1 MGAWE
6 GDCRACELSA
16 VWACVCAC
24 NCRHVGMCSGMLVC
38 ALQSL
43 CNCMPASACQFTT
56 LILLNCCRHFCSCLT
71 NTSNTTAQGI
81 TYQSIR
87 SEDHTGTTKIQ
98 LHTATFRDPQQ
109 QAAAAAAAATAA
121 EATPSRIGRS
131 SLTSLSQYIHGAGTG
146 GGGAALDGPAAAAA
160 AEGSVVHSA
169 GGSTTSSSLAQPV
182 QCLTPRELG
191 PSAAAAA
198 AAAEEAG
205 IILAPWNP
213 DESWERDELVRIYA
227 IHGALEKRHVVYEH
241 IEVLVHPIRVHLT
254 AALAAA
260 LQDYFNLKDEDSKL
274 LPGAAG
280 KGGKGQPEAANAR
293 GGPKPAGAG
302 SMLLCTHAWLQLLCK
317 LCVVRN
323 STAAIPHVS
332 PFCCSQS
339 GT

>member
-1 MGAWE
+1 
-6 GDCRACELSA
+6 
-16 VWACVCAC
+16 
-24 NCRHVGMCSGMLVC
+24 LVDW
-38 ALQSL
+38 SL
-43 CNCMPASACQFTT
+43 
-56 LILLNCCRHFCSCLT
+56 L
-71 NTSNTTAQGI
+71 QGI

-87 SEDHTGTTKIQ
+87 SEDHTGTTKVQ

-131 SLTSLSQYIHGAGTG
+131 SLTSLSQYIHGGGPA
-146 GGGAALDGPAAAAA
+146 GGGAGDGSLAAA
-160 AEGSVVHSA
+160 AEGSLVHSA
-169 GGSTTSSSLAQPV
+169 GGSTTSSSLGQPV

-198 AAAEEAG
+198 AAEEAG

-213 DESWERDELVRIYA
+213 DQSWERDELVRIYA

-280 KGGKGQPEAANAR
+280 KGGA
-293 GGPKPAGAG
+293 KPAGAG
-302 SMLLCTHAWLQLLCK
+302 ASCVCSVDSASVHMLVRRALSSAANTLSRNMCCVAAMAASGVDVLSCNAGELTVAKLLLCCA
-317 LCVVRN
+317 
-323 STAAIPHVS
+323 
-332 PFCCSQS
+332 
-339 GT
+339 G

>member
-1 MGAWE
+1 LFT
-6 GDCRACELSA
+6 CNTLSA
-16 VWACVCAC
+16 
-24 NCRHVGMCSGMLVC
+24 
-38 ALQSL
+38 
-43 CNCMPASACQFTT
+43 
-56 LILLNCCRHFCSCLT
+56 
-71 NTSNTTAQGI
+71 AQGI

-146 GGGAALDGPAAAAA
+146 GGSAGDGPAAAAA
-160 AEGSVVHSA
+160 AAAEGGLVYGA
-169 GGSTTSSSLAQPV
+169 GGSTTSSSLGQPV

-191 PSAAAAA
+191 PAAAAA

-280 KGGKGQPEAANAR
+280 KGGKGQPEAAGAR
-293 GGPKPAGAG
+293 GPKPAGAALACCAG
-302 SMLLCTHAWLQLLCK
+302 YPCCFACVCVLCTTEQLKLYHSDACALPVWDLVLKTLLPNLACWLMF
-317 LCVVRN
+317 
-323 STAAIPHVS
+323 A
-332 PFCCSQS
+332 
-339 GT
+339 

>member
-1 MGAWE
+1 LHW
-6 GDCRACELSA
+6 RSFTSA
-16 VWACVCAC
+16 
-24 NCRHVGMCSGMLVC
+24 NDG
-38 ALQSL
+38 SL
-43 CNCMPASACQFTT
+43 
-56 LILLNCCRHFCSCLT
+56 L
-71 NTSNTTAQGI
+71 QGI

-131 SLTSLSQYIHGAGTG
+131 SLTSLSQYIHGS
-146 GGGAALDGPAAAAA
+146 GAAGAGAGDGPAAD
-160 AEGSVVHSA
+160 GSLLHSA
-169 GGSTTSSSLAQPV
+169 AGSSTGSLGQPV

-198 AAAEEAG
+198 AAEEAG

-213 DESWERDELVRIYA
+213 DQSWERDELVRIYA

-280 KGGKGQPEAANAR
+280 KAGA
-293 GGPKPAGAG
+293 KPAGAG
-302 SMLLCTHAWLQLLCK
+302 PPYACGSYAAVHSLSAT
-317 LCVVRN
+317 
-323 STAAIPHVS
+323 STAANALLHHMSAAAASVLVASRCAVS
-332 PFCCSQS
+332 
-339 GT
+339 

>member
-1 MGAWE
+1 
-6 GDCRACELSA
+6 
-16 VWACVCAC
+16 
-24 NCRHVGMCSGMLVC
+24 
-38 ALQSL
+38 
-43 CNCMPASACQFTT
+43 MPV
-56 LILLNCCRHFCSCLT
+56 ILLLSLAFVSCTCNLFIYIQ
-71 NTSNTTAQGI
+71 SYIHGFVLQGI

-146 GGGAALDGPAAAAA
+146 GGSAGEGPAAA
-160 AEGSVVHSA
+160 AEGSLVHSA
-169 GGSTTSSSLAQPV
+169 GGSATSSSLGAPV

-191 PSAAAAA
+191 SAAAAA

-280 KGGKGQPEAANAR
+280 KGGKGQPEAAAAR
-293 GGPKPAGAG
+293 GAKPAGKDTLGVCAD
-302 SMLLCTHAWLQLLCK
+302 LTALFFNYTTAVLQL
-317 LCVVRN
+317 
-323 STAAIPHVS
+323 I
-332 PFCCSQS
+332 SQQ
-339 GT
+339 